1 MKDMAGRIV
10 TFGEVMLR
18 LKSPGFERLLQ
29 SPTLEATFGGGEAN
43 VAVSLAQFGQEA
55 AFVTALPNNP
65 IGEAC
70 EEFLRGKGVDT
81 SLIVHGE
88 ERMGIYYL
96 EAGANQRPSKVV
108 YDRAHSAIM
117 AAQPGLFDWDRI
129 LDKATWFHISGIT
142 PALSENT
149 AKFSLEVIKAAR
161 KKGLTISCDY
171 NYRKNL
177 WKYGKSASEVMT
189 ELVRYADIGIANEE
203 DCQRALGITIE
214 EGSWEREVE
223 TGQIDAGKYQLLC
236 EKVLTTFPNL
246 KYQAITLRESR
257 SANQNSWS
265 ACLHNRKEFLVS
277 NRYNVS
283 DIVDRVGTGDAFA
296 AGLIYGFNCGMK
308 DQEVLEFATAAS
320 CLKHSISG
328 DTNLCTV
335 EEVRQLME
343 GGGSGRIQR

>member
-1 MKDMAGRIV
+1 MAGRIV

-18 LKSPGFERLLQ
+18 LKSPGYERLLQ

-43 VAVSLAQFGQEA
+43 VAVSLAQFGQEV
-55 AFVTALPNNP
+55 AFVTALPQNP

-81 SLIVHGE
+81 ALIVHGE

-117 AAQPGLFDWDRI
+117 AAQPNLFEWDRI

-149 AKFSLEVIKAAR
+149 AKISLEAIRTAR
-161 KKGLTISCDY
+161 KKGLTNSCDY

-177 WKYGKSASEVMT
+177 WKYGKSAPEVMT

-203 DCQRALGITIE
+203 DCQRALGIT
-214 EGSWEREVE
+214 VE
-223 TGQIDAGKYQLLC
+223 TGQIDTSKYRLLC
-236 EKVLTTFPNL
+236 EKVLSTFPNL

-265 ACLHNRKEFLVS
+265 ACLHNRQEFLVS
-277 NRYNVS
+277 TRYNVN

-296 AGLIYGFNCGMK
+296 AGLIYGFNCGLK
-308 DQEVLEFATAAS
+308 DQEMLEFATAAS
-320 CLKHSISG
+320 CLKHSIAG
-328 DTNLCTV
+328 DMNLCSV
-335 EEVRQLME
+335 EEVRQLMA